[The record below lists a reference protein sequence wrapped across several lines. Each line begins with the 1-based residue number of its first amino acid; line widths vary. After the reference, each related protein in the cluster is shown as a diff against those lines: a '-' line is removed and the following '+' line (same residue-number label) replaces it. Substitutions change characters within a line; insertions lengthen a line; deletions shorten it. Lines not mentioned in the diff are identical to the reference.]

1 MDAKDV
7 LLGLIA
13 VAVLAGACT
22 LGLAITQRHKRKTAQ
37 AQRGNANHT
46 RGFESATPFND
57 DGSPRIYS
65 TGLPTRVYSA
75 GISGYGKGHK
85 PSDAPSHSLNFIAA
99 VALADAATQDDT
111 RRNNAH
117 CADAGFDSSS
127 NNGSAQDCGSSP
139 AD

>member
-1 MDAKDV
+1 MDDKNV
-7 LLGLIA
+7 LLGLVA
-13 VAVLAGACT
+13 VAVIAGVCS
-22 LGLAITQRHKRKTAQ
+22 LGLALMRRQKRKAAR

-85 PSDAPSHSLNFIAA
+85 PVDAPSHSLSFIAA
-99 VALADAATQDDT
+99 VALADTATQDDT
-111 RRNNAH
+111 RRNNAP
-117 CADAGFDSSS
+117 CTDTGFDSSS
-127 NNGSAQDCGSSP
+127 NNSNSQDCDSSP
-139 AD
+139 ID